1 MRRLP
6 HRIRF
11 GKDFR
16 DLRVKDQSTKQRTFK
31 IIPLEMA
38 FFKAKKQTKYPRL
51 DNSGLRGAKE
61 AETQCISEECT
72 NSRSKPIEAKR
83 PLCRSKSSSDITVT
97 KTKSRGLFRWRSRN
111 SRQIKQ
117 RKQHT
122 LLRNRVNENR
132 EDSKVDA
139 TPVHQDDEVY
149 RGVNRRMATCEQ
161 LEKCTL
167 VGDRT
172 LRELRADLIVRI
184 RLIEFGLLKEAGPEI
199 SFTHAQ

>member
-1 MRRLP
+1 
-6 HRIRF
+6 
-11 GKDFR
+11 
-16 DLRVKDQSTKQRTFK
+16 
-31 IIPLEMA
+31 MA
-38 FFKAKKQTKYPRL
+38 FFNTRKQTKYFRL
-51 DNSGLRGAKE
+51 DTVPGLSGDEEAQTSIDGERRNSGRNWL
-61 AETQCISEECT
+61 
-72 NSRSKPIEAKR
+72 IEANR
-83 PLCRSKSSSDITVT
+83 PLCRRCSSVARNSV
-97 KTKSRGLFRWRSRN
+97 FRWRSRN
-111 SRQIKQ
+111 SRKIKQ
-117 RKQHT
+117 RKQYT
-122 LLRNRVNENR
+122 LLQNRVNENR
-132 EDSKVDA
+132 GEDSKVDA

>member
-1 MRRLP
+1 
-6 HRIRF
+6 
-11 GKDFR
+11 
-16 DLRVKDQSTKQRTFK
+16 
-31 IIPLEMA
+31 MA

-83 PLCRSKSSSDITVT
+83 PLCREKSTCSSDITV
-97 KTKSRGLFRWRSRN
+97 SRGLFRWRSRN
-111 SRQIKQ
+111 SGQIKQ
-117 RKQHT
+117 RKQYT

-184 RLIEFGLLKEAGPEI
+184 RLIEFGLLKEAP
-199 SFTHAQ
+199 F